1 MIGVKN
7 NLKEKI
13 PARYDGQDFTF
24 EPAVTRA
31 LSEDAARHIF
41 GYGEK
46 DKTRALLR
54 LGWIPNGA
62 DKAGALEKLNE
73 IQFLAVEEPK
83 FKDEPV
89 SDLPRSVAQ
98 AEDGP
103 RPLTA
108 EEAAQYEKDVAAA
121 QGKPLAHQGGSKT
134 KQFGK

>member
-7 NLKEKI
+7 NLEEKI
-13 PARYDGQDFTF
+13 EARYDGRDYVFQPKITQ
-24 EPAVTRA
+24 A

-62 DKAGALEKLNE
+62 DKSAALERLNG

-98 AEDGP
+98 GEDGP

-108 EEAAQYEKDVAAA
+108 AEAEQYEKDVVAA
-121 QGKPLAHQGGSKT
+121 QAKPLAHQAGKT